1 MSNIALK
8 TTIQDIENEY
18 NLKVANIDKTLK
30 PLFLLALFT
39 QCALKRFCSKALH
52 RFPDVGKMVTKKNP

>member
-18 NLKVANIDKTLK
+18 NLKVANIDKTLIPYSRCREK
-30 PLFLLALFT
+30 
-39 QCALKRFCSKALH
+39 
-52 RFPDVGKMVTKKNP
+52 GYKKIL